1 MTLRLLQIIIAI
13 TAATAGA
20 TAQTCVVDATQF
32 QRYAEANA
40 ATPPRQKG
48 EKRVVFI
55 GNSITEEWNNVH
67 PGFFSTNSYLCRG
80 IGGQTSYTLL
90 LRFRTDALNLD
101 PTTIVLGIGGNDIA
115 TGDSHYD
122 EDRTFANIV
131 SMAEL
136 ARAHGVNIVLT
147 SLLPAATYSWNPAV
161 TAVPDKIENLN
172 RRIKAYAT
180 ANSIPYADYYTPLVH
195 PGDRAL
201 PVTFSDD
208 GVHPN
213 ASGYT
218 IMEPVI
224 QAILKKL

>member
-1 MTLRLLQIIIAI
+1 MNRLISLFVASTFAL
-13 TAATAGA
+13 TAATAQ
-20 TAQTCVVDATQF
+20 TAVVEAAQF
-32 QRYAEANA
+32 NRYADANKA
-40 ATPPRQKG
+40 IPPRQKN

-55 GNSITEEWNNVH
+55 GNSITENWQTTRPEFFDGNNYV
-67 PGFFSTNSYLCRG
+67 GRG
-80 IGGQTSYTLL
+80 IGGQTSYTVL
-90 LRFRTDALNLD
+90 LRFRADAINLD

-115 TGDSHYD
+115 TGDQYYD

-136 ARAHGVNIVLT
+136 ARARGINIVIT
-147 SLLPAATYSWNPAV
+147 SLLPAATYPWNPAA
-161 TAVPDKIENLN
+161 TEVPMKIANLN
-172 RRIKAYAT
+172 RRLKAYAA

-195 PGDRAL
+195 PGDGAL
-201 PVTFSDD
+201 PITFSDD

-218 IMEPVI
+218 LMEPVI

>member
-1 MTLRLLQIIIAI
+1 MKLLLNLCIAIIA
-13 TAATAGA
+13 TTFGT
-20 TAQTCVVDATQF
+20 TAQTFVVDAAQF
-32 QRYAEANA
+32 QRYADANA

-55 GNSITEEWNNVH
+55 GNSITENWQTTH
-67 PGFFSTNSYLCRG
+67 PEFFSANRYICRG
-80 IGGQTSYTLL
+80 IGGQTSYTIL
-90 LRFRTDALNLD
+90 LRFRADALNLD
-101 PTTIVLGIGGNDIA
+101 PTTIVLGIGANDIA

-131 SMAEL
+131 TMAEL

-147 SLLPAATYSWNPAV
+147 TLLPAATYAWNPAA

-172 RRIKAYAT
+172 RRLRAYAT
-180 ANSIPYADYYTPLVH
+180 ANSIPFADYYTPLVH